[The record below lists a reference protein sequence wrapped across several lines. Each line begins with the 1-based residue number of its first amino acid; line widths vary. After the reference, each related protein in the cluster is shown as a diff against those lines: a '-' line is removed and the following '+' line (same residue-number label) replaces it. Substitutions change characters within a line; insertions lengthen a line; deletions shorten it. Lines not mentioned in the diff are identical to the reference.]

1 MRLRTLLLAAFWLG
15 LLGYVAWTVVT
26 LGAQYF
32 QMQEVLESASFEAGR
47 RYRDAAAGA
56 PGAEVTAYV
65 AEVRNGIVR
74 NAPRAGVVLEPQQ
87 VVVTAS
93 SLGLKVQVSWT
104 YPAVTWGGSGIVNIP
119 LSIERTFDPLPAGR

>member
-1 MRLRTLLLAAFWLG
+1 MRLRTLVLAVFWLG

-32 QMQEVLESASFEAGR
+32 QMQEVLESAAFEAGR
-47 RYRDAAAGA
+47 RHREAAGGQ
-56 PGAEVTAYV
+56 PGADVTSYV

-87 VVVTAS
+87 VMVTSS
-93 SLGLKVQVSWT
+93 SLGLKVQVSWS

-119 LSIERTFDPLPAGR
+119 LSIERTFEAHAR